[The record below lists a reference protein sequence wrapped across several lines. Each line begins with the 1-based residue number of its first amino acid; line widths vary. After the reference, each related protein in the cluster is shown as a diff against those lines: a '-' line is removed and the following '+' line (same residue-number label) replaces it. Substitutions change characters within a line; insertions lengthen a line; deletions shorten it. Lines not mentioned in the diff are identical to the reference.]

1 MLSATSIRCIVT
13 ARNSRTNLIRLLCY
27 ISFGMLYTQVV
38 FLSDCA
44 TYTHASFENTVN
56 IGDAPDSMK
65 ALRSFPHLRAINTL
79 RHYEYQTKNK
89 KSFNSTQKKGDGTD
103 ELLQKEQNSTIL
115 NHNNS
120 KLSSHWKDQATK
132 DKDHTSTMTMSSV
145 MGAVMGLL
153 LFSIFCRCLIAGL
166 VYRQHNQISESGVD
180 SRGHIQ
186 VWRRDRPLEERISFW
201 QAFRTMQRRNRGRLS
216 RPQINYRSSLLMT
229 NLVNQLNQQRVTN
242 GVRPLSIESAALL
255 FRNNRQNFSGNDYEA
270 LWGFQEENGNA
281 LSNSPNSISQ
291 QGASDQDIARN
302 PVRFLEEGDGL
313 IRIHNVN
320 HSSVNSDLE
329 NDAEAEEKRCSIC
342 LENFYREEMV
352 RTLPCFHSYHANCI
366 DPWLRSKSTCPI
378 CKQDII

>member
-1 MLSATSIRCIVT
+1 
-13 ARNSRTNLIRLLCY
+13 
-27 ISFGMLYTQVV
+27 
-38 FLSDCA
+38 
-44 TYTHASFENTVN
+44 
-56 IGDAPDSMK
+56 
-65 ALRSFPHLRAINTL
+65 
-79 RHYEYQTKNK
+79 
-89 KSFNSTQKKGDGTD
+89 
-103 ELLQKEQNSTIL
+103 
-115 NHNNS
+115 
-120 KLSSHWKDQATK
+120 
-132 DKDHTSTMTMSSV
+132 
-145 MGAVMGLL
+145 
-153 LFSIFCRCLIAGL
+153 
-166 VYRQHNQISESGVD
+166 
-180 SRGHIQ
+180 
-186 VWRRDRPLEERISFW
+186 
-201 QAFRTMQRRNRGRLS
+201 
-216 RPQINYRSSLLMT
+216 MT